1 MAKADQTENYQE
13 RISEHYRNPRNFGKI
28 TGKSLHGSAHNPA
41 CGDDIEIYLKV
52 EDGKITDVKFHGKG
66 CGVSLASASMFTEM
80 VRGMTVGMA
89 KKLKKEDIFK
99 MLGVKK
105 IETPRVVC
113 ALLCLNAF
121 LKGLD
126 QSME

>member
-1 MAKADQTENYQE
+1 MVGVNQTENYQE

-28 TGKSLHGSAHNPA
+28 TGRSLHGRAHNPA
-41 CGDDIEIYLKV
+41 CGDDIEIFVKV
-52 EDGKITDVKFHGKG
+52 DNGEITDIKFHGTG
-66 CGVSLASASMFTEM
+66 CGVSMASASMFTEM
-80 VRGMTVGMA
+80 VRGMTVEKA

-121 LKGLD
+121 LKGLA
-126 QSME
+126 QSMG